1 MANVDDLFKA
11 HGSISKRKLEQPIR
25 DPNEIY
31 KATKLNDSSHP
42 HAQVEDDVDD
52 QNNPPADDD
61 DGDFGPELPPD
72 DEEGRFFGGGISKQE
87 SEILD
92 FVDKADAGGGGD
104 VDKLDS
110 AWLRK
115 TVLNLEKLINKNA
128 ELRSRYDDQ
137 PAKFIDSEAD
147 LDAEIKNLSLLA
159 EASHLYGEFVKL
171 GSAASLVGLLTHENT
186 DIAIDAIEIIGE
198 LTDDDVVTESEQW
211 DTLVGALI
219 DSDLLSLL
227 VSNLSRFNEDDE
239 SDRNG
244 VYHSL
249 SVLENLSS
257 QKAVATRMCE
267 EDDLLK
273 WLLQRIQRTESQVS
287 QNKQYAAEILAIL
300 TQAAPENREKLVS
313 LDIIDTM
320 LQLVAPYRRRD
331 PEKGGPEE
339 EFVENLFE
347 CLTCL
352 VDTPVGR
359 AKFLEA
365 EGTELCLIMMKES
378 KMAKHP
384 SLRLLDHATAGTAS
398 VEICQRIVES
408 GGLKTTF
415 TLFIKTHDQRLLGP
429 LLSIFSSML
438 RFLPAESPERIRLL
452 AKFVEKDYEKTAKLV
467 KLHRDYT
474 ARIKAAE
481 EEHRQEAARSG
492 GDADED
498 REIQLLSRKMDA
510 GLFNLQLVDVILAW
524 LVAEDGGAKQKI
536 QKLLAE
542 TDDDL
547 KAVRKTLKEQLD
559 ELDTSEEDSKELGEM
574 LGTLIEFLD

>member
-1 MANVDDLFKA
+1 MTNVDDLFKA
-11 HGSISKRKLEQPIR
+11 SGSISKRKLDQPIR

-31 KATKLNDSSHP
+31 KASKLSDSSHP

-52 QNNPPADDD
+52 NDTNNNPVDDD
-61 DGDFGPELPPD
+61 DFGPELPPD

-92 FVDKADAGGGGD
+92 FVDKADAGGD

-110 AWLRK
+110 AWLKK
-115 TVLNLEKLINKNA
+115 TVLNLEKLITKNS
-128 ELRSRYDDQ
+128 ELRARFEDQ
-137 PAKFIDSEAD
+137 PHKFIDSEAE

-171 GSAASLVGLLTHENT
+171 GSAASLVGLLTHDNT

-273 WLLQRIQRTESQVS
+273 WLLQRIQRTESPVT

-300 TQAAPENREKLVS
+300 VQAAPENREKLVS

-352 VDTPVGR
+352 VDTPAGR

-365 EGTELCLIMMKES
+365 EGTELCLILIKES

-398 VEICQRIVES
+398 AEICQRIVES

-415 TLFIKTHDQRLLGP
+415 TLFNKTQDQRLVGP

-438 RFLPAESPERIRLL
+438 RFLPADAAERIRLL
-452 AKFVEKDYEKTAKLV
+452 AKFVEKEYEKTARLV

-474 ARIKAAE
+474 TRIKAAE
-481 EEHRQEAARSG
+481 EAHRQEAAAARSG
-492 GDADED
+492 DAEED
-498 REIQLLSRKMDA
+498 LQIQLLSRKMDA

-536 QKLLAE
+536 EKLLAE

-547 KAVRKTLKEQLD
+547 KAIQRTLKEQLD
-559 ELDTSEEDSKELGEM
+559 ELDTSEEDSKDLGEM
-574 LGTLIEFLD
+574 LGTLIDFLD

>member
-11 HGSISKRKLEQPIR
+11 SGSLGKRKLDQPIR

-31 KATKLNDSSHP
+31 KATKLTDRTTNR
-42 HAQVEDDVDD
+42 HAQVEDDAE
-52 QNNPPADDD
+52 NPADDD
-61 DGDFGPELPPD
+61 DFGPELPPEDDVGD
-72 DEEGRFFGGGISKQE
+72 DEEGRFFGGGITKQE

-92 FVDKADAGGGGD
+92 FVDKADAGGD
-104 VDKLDS
+104 LDKIDS
-110 AWLRK
+110 AWLRR
-115 TVLNLEKLINKNA
+115 TALNLEKLITKNS
-128 ELRSRYDDQ
+128 ELRSRFEDQ
-137 PAKFIDSEAD
+137 PHKFIDSEAD

-159 EASHLYGEFVKL
+159 ESSELYGEFVKL
-171 GSAASLVGLLTHENT
+171 GTAGSLVSLLTHENS

-198 LTDDDVVTESEQW
+198 LTDDDVVTETEQW

-244 VYHSL
+244 VYHCL

-267 EDDLLK
+267 EEALLK
-273 WLLQRIQRTESQVS
+273 WLLQRIQRTESSVT
-287 QNKQYAAEILAIL
+287 QNKQYAAEVLAIL
-300 TQAAPENREKLVS
+300 SQAAPENREKLVS
-313 LDIIDTM
+313 LDIIDIM

-347 CLTCL
+347 SLTCL
-352 VDTPVGR
+352 VDTPAGR
-359 AKFLEA
+359 VKFLEA
-365 EGTELCLIMMKES
+365 EGTELCLILIKES
-378 KMAKHP
+378 KVAKHP
-384 SLRLLDHATAGTAS
+384 SLRLLDHATGGTTSA
-398 VEICQRIVES
+398 EICQRIVEA

-415 TLFIKTHDQRLLGP
+415 TMFNKSHDQRLIGP

-438 RFLPAESPERIRLL
+438 RFLPADSPERIRLL
-452 AKFVEKDYEKTAKLV
+452 AKFVEKEYEKTAKLV

-474 ARIKAAE
+474 TRIKAAE
-481 EEHRQEAARSG
+481 EEHRQESARSR
-492 GDADED
+492 DAEED
-498 REIQLLSRKMDA
+498 REIQLLSKKMDA

-524 LVAEDGGAKQKI
+524 LIAEDGGANQKI
-536 QKLLAE
+536 KRLLAE
-542 TDDDL
+542 TDDTF
-547 KAVRKTLKEQLD
+547 KSIQKTLKEQLN
-559 ELDTSEEDSKELGEM
+559 ELDTSEEDSKDMGEM
-574 LGTLIEFLD
+574 LSTLIDFLN

>member
-11 HGSISKRKLEQPIR
+11 SGSLGKRKLDQPIR

-31 KATKLNDSSHP
+31 KATKLTDRTTNR
-42 HAQVEDDVDD
+42 HAQVEDDAE
-52 QNNPPADDD
+52 NPADDD
-61 DGDFGPELPPD
+61 DFGPELPPEDDVGD
-72 DEEGRFFGGGISKQE
+72 DEEGRFFGGGITKQE

-92 FVDKADAGGGGD
+92 FVDKADAGGD
-104 VDKLDS
+104 LDKIDS
-110 AWLRK
+110 AWLRR
-115 TVLNLEKLINKNA
+115 TALNLEKLITKNS
-128 ELRSRYDDQ
+128 ELRSRFEDQ
-137 PAKFIDSEAD
+137 PHKFIDSEAD

-159 EASHLYGEFVKL
+159 ESSELYGEFVKL
-171 GSAASLVGLLTHENT
+171 GTAGSLVSLLTHENS

-198 LTDDDVVTESEQW
+198 LTDDDVVTETEQW

-267 EDDLLK
+267 EEALLK
-273 WLLQRIQRTESQVS
+273 WLLQRIQRTESTVT
-287 QNKQYAAEILAIL
+287 QNKQYAAEVLAIL
-300 TQAAPENREKLVS
+300 SQAAPENREKLVS
-313 LDIIDTM
+313 LDIIDIM

-347 CLTCL
+347 SLTCL
-352 VDTPVGR
+352 VDTPAGR
-359 AKFLEA
+359 VKFLEA
-365 EGTELCLIMMKES
+365 EGTELCLILIKES
-378 KMAKHP
+378 KVAKHP
-384 SLRLLDHATAGTAS
+384 SLRLLDHATGGTTSA
-398 VEICQRIVES
+398 EICQRIVEA

-415 TLFIKTHDQRLLGP
+415 TMFNKSHDQRLIGP

-438 RFLPAESPERIRLL
+438 RFLPADSPERIRLL
-452 AKFVEKDYEKTAKLV
+452 AKFVEKEYEKTAKLV

-474 ARIKAAE
+474 TRIKAAE
-481 EEHRQEAARSG
+481 EEHRQESARSR
-492 GDADED
+492 DAEED
-498 REIQLLSRKMDA
+498 REIQLLSKKMDA

-524 LVAEDGGAKQKI
+524 LIAEDGGANQKI
-536 QKLLAE
+536 KRLLAE
-542 TDDDL
+542 TDDTF
-547 KAVRKTLKEQLD
+547 KSIQKTLKEQLN
-559 ELDTSEEDSKELGEM
+559 ELDTSEEDNKDMGEM
-574 LGTLIEFLD
+574 LSTLIDFLN

>member
-11 HGSISKRKLEQPIR
+11 SGSISKRKLDQPIR

-31 KATKLNDSSHP
+31 KASKLSDSGSNR
-42 HAQVEDDVDD
+42 HAQAEDDVD
-52 QNNPPADDD
+52 NNPADDD
-61 DGDFGPELPPD
+61 DFGPELPPEDDVGD
-72 DEEGRFFGGGISKQE
+72 DEEGRFFGGGITKQE

-92 FVDKADAGGGGD
+92 FVDKADAGGD
-104 VDKLDS
+104 LDKIDS
-110 AWLRK
+110 AWLRR
-115 TVLNLEKLINKNA
+115 TALNLEKLITKNS
-128 ELRSRYDDQ
+128 ELRSRFEDE
-137 PAKFIDSEAD
+137 PHKFIDSEAD

-159 EASHLYGEFVKL
+159 ESSELYGEFVKL
-171 GSAASLVGLLTHENT
+171 GSAGSLVSLLTHENT

-198 LTDDDVVTESEQW
+198 LTDDDVVTETEQW

-239 SDRNG
+239 SDRTG
-244 VYHSL
+244 VYHCL

-267 EDDLLK
+267 EDALLK
-273 WLLQRIQRTESQVS
+273 WLLQRIQRSESPVT
-287 QNKQYAAEILAIL
+287 QNKQYTAEVLAIIA
-300 TQAAPENREKLVS
+300 QAAPETREKLVS
-313 LDIIDTM
+313 LDIIDIM

-347 CLTCL
+347 SLTCL
-352 VDTPVGR
+352 VDTPAGR

-365 EGTELCLIMMKES
+365 EGTELCLIMIKES
-378 KMAKHP
+378 KVAKIP
-384 SLRLLDHATAGTAS
+384 SLRLLDHATGGTTSA
-398 VEICQRIVES
+398 EICQRIVEA

-415 TLFIKTHDQRLLGP
+415 TLFNKTHDPRLLGP

-438 RFLPAESPERIRLL
+438 RFLPADSPERIRLL
-452 AKFVEKDYEKTAKLV
+452 AKFVEKEYEKTAKLV

-474 ARIKAAE
+474 TRIKAAE
-481 EEHRQEAARSG
+481 EEHQQESARSR
-492 GDADED
+492 DSEED

-524 LVAEDGGAKQKI
+524 LVAEDGGANQKI
-536 QKLLAE
+536 KRLLAE
-542 TDDDL
+542 TDDDF
-547 KAVRKTLKEQLD
+547 KSIQKTLKEQLE
-559 ELDTSEEDSKELGEM
+559 ELDTTEEDSKDMGEM
-574 LGTLIEFLD
+574 LSTLIDFLG

>member
-1 MANVDDLFKA
+1 MDVDDLFKA
-11 HGSISKRKLEQPIR
+11 SGSISKRKLDQPIR

-31 KATKLNDSSHP
+31 KASKLSDSSHP
-42 HAQVEDDVDD
+42 HAQAEDDVD
-52 QNNPPADDD
+52 NNNTNNDNPADD

-92 FVDKADAGGGGD
+92 FVDKADAGGGD

-128 ELRSRYDDQ
+128 ELRSRYEDQ
-137 PAKFIDSEAD
+137 PNKFIDSEAD

-198 LTDDDVVTESEQW
+198 LTDDDVVTETEQW

-219 DSDLLSLL
+219 ESDLLSLL

-273 WLLQRIQRTESQVS
+273 WLLQRIQRTESP
-287 QNKQYAAEILAIL
+287 ILAIL
-300 TQAAPENREKLVS
+300 TAAAPENREKL
-313 LDIIDTM
+313 L
-320 LQLVAPYRRRD
+320 
-331 PEKGGPEE
+331 GGPEE

-347 CLTCL
+347 
-352 VDTPVGR
+352 

-365 EGTELCLIMMKES
+365 EGTELCLIMIKES

-415 TLFIKTHDQRLLGP
+415 TLFNKTKDQRLVGP

-438 RFLPAESPERIRLL
+438 RFLPADSAERIRLL
-452 AKFVEKDYEKTAKLV
+452 AKFVEKEYEKTARLAV
-467 KLHRDYT
+467 
-474 ARIKAAE
+474 E
-481 EEHRQEAARSG
+481 EEHRQEAAARAG
-492 GDADED
+492 GAEEEEED

-524 LVAEDGGAKQKI
+524 LVAEDGGARQKI

-547 KAVRKTLKEQLD
+547 KAIQRTLKEQLA
-559 ELDTSEEDSKELGEM
+559 ELDTSEEDSKDLGDM
-574 LGTLIEFLD
+574 LGTLIDFLD

>member
-11 HGSISKRKLEQPIR
+11 SGSLGKRKLDQPIR

-31 KATKLNDSSHP
+31 KATKLTDRTTNR
-42 HAQVEDDVDD
+42 HAQVEDDAE
-52 QNNPPADDD
+52 NPADDD
-61 DGDFGPELPPD
+61 DFGPELPPEDDVGD
-72 DEEGRFFGGGISKQE
+72 DEEGRFFGGGITKQE

-92 FVDKADAGGGGD
+92 FVDKADAGGD
-104 VDKLDS
+104 LDKIDS

-115 TVLNLEKLINKNA
+115 TALNLEKLITKNS
-128 ELRSRYDDQ
+128 ELRSRFEDQ
-137 PAKFIDSEAD
+137 PHKFIDSEAD

-159 EASHLYGEFVKL
+159 ESSELYGEFVKL
-171 GSAASLVGLLTHENT
+171 GTAGSLVSLLTHENS

-198 LTDDDVVTESEQW
+198 LTDDDVVTETEQW

-267 EDDLLK
+267 EEALLK
-273 WLLQRIQRTESQVS
+273 WLLQRIQRTESSVT
-287 QNKQYAAEILAIL
+287 QNKQYAAEVLAIL
-300 TQAAPENREKLVS
+300 SQAAPENREKLVS
-313 LDIIDTM
+313 LDIIDIM

-347 CLTCL
+347 SLTCL
-352 VDTPVGR
+352 VDTPAGR
-359 AKFLEA
+359 VKFLEA
-365 EGTELCLIMMKES
+365 EGIELCLILIKES
-378 KMAKHP
+378 KVAKHP
-384 SLRLLDHATAGTAS
+384 SLRLLDHATGGTTSA
-398 VEICQRIVES
+398 EICQRIVEA

-415 TLFIKTHDQRLLGP
+415 TMFNKSHDQRLIGP

-438 RFLPAESPERIRLL
+438 RFLPADSPERIRLL
-452 AKFVEKDYEKTAKLV
+452 AKFVEKEYEKTAKLV

-474 ARIKAAE
+474 TRIKAAE
-481 EEHRQEAARSG
+481 EEHRQESARSR
-492 GDADED
+492 DAEED
-498 REIQLLSRKMDA
+498 REIQLLSKKMDA

-524 LVAEDGGAKQKI
+524 LIAEDGGANQKI
-536 QKLLAE
+536 KRLLAE
-542 TDDDL
+542 TDDTF
-547 KAVRKTLKEQLD
+547 KSIQKTLKEQLN
-559 ELDTSEEDSKELGEM
+559 ELDTSEEDSKDMGEM
-574 LGTLIEFLD
+574 LSTLIDFLN

>member
-11 HGSISKRKLEQPIR
+11 SGSLGKRKLDQPIR

-31 KATKLNDSSHP
+31 KATKLTDRTTNR
-42 HAQVEDDVDD
+42 HAQVEDDVE
-52 QNNPPADDD
+52 NPADDD
-61 DGDFGPELPPD
+61 DFGPELPPEDDVGD
-72 DEEGRFFGGGISKQE
+72 DEEGRFFGGGITKQE

-92 FVDKADAGGGGD
+92 FVDKADAGGD
-104 VDKLDS
+104 LDKIDS
-110 AWLRK
+110 TWLRR
-115 TVLNLEKLINKNA
+115 TALNLEKLITKNS
-128 ELRSRYDDQ
+128 ELRSRFEDQ
-137 PAKFIDSEAD
+137 PHKFIDSEAD

-159 EASHLYGEFVKL
+159 ESSELYSEFVKL
-171 GSAASLVGLLTHENT
+171 GTAGSLVSLLTHENS

-239 SDRNG
+239 SDRSG

-267 EDDLLK
+267 EEALLK
-273 WLLQRIQRTESQVS
+273 WLLQRIQRTESSVT
-287 QNKQYAAEILAIL
+287 QNKQYAAEVLAIL
-300 TQAAPENREKLVS
+300 SQAAPENREKLVS
-313 LDIIDTM
+313 LDIIDIM

-347 CLTCL
+347 SLTCL
-352 VDTPVGR
+352 VDTPAGR
-359 AKFLEA
+359 VKFLEA
-365 EGTELCLIMMKES
+365 EGTELCLILIKES
-378 KMAKHP
+378 KVAKHP
-384 SLRLLDHATAGTAS
+384 SLRLLDHATGGTTSA
-398 VEICQRIVES
+398 EICQRIVEA

-415 TLFIKTHDQRLLGP
+415 TMFNKSHDQRLIGP

-438 RFLPAESPERIRLL
+438 RFLPADSPERIRLL
-452 AKFVEKDYEKTAKLV
+452 AKFVEKEYEKTAKLV

-474 ARIKAAE
+474 TRIKAAE
-481 EEHRQEAARSG
+481 EEHRQESARSR
-492 GDADED
+492 DAEED
-498 REIQLLSRKMDA
+498 REIQLLSKKMDA

-524 LVAEDGGAKQKI
+524 LIAEDGGANQKI
-536 QKLLAE
+536 KRLLAE
-542 TDDDL
+542 TDDTF
-547 KAVRKTLKEQLD
+547 KSIQKTLKEQLN
-559 ELDTSEEDSKELGEM
+559 ELDTSEEDSKDMGEM
-574 LGTLIEFLD
+574 LSTLIDFLN

>member
-11 HGSISKRKLEQPIR
+11 SGSLGKRKLDQPIR

-31 KATKLNDSSHP
+31 KATKLTDRTTNR
-42 HAQVEDDVDD
+42 HAQVEDDTE
-52 QNNPPADDD
+52 NPADDD
-61 DGDFGPELPPD
+61 DFGPELPPEDDVGD
-72 DEEGRFFGGGISKQE
+72 DEEGRFFGGGITKQE

-92 FVDKADAGGGGD
+92 FVDKADAGGD
-104 VDKLDS
+104 LDKIDS
-110 AWLRK
+110 AWLRR
-115 TVLNLEKLINKNA
+115 TALNLEKLITKNS
-128 ELRSRYDDQ
+128 ELRSRFEDQ
-137 PAKFIDSEAD
+137 PHKFIDSEAD

-159 EASHLYGEFVKL
+159 ESSELYSEFVKL
-171 GSAASLVGLLTHENT
+171 GTAGSLVSLLTHENS

-198 LTDDDVVTESEQW
+198 LTDDDVVTETEQW

-267 EDDLLK
+267 EEALLK
-273 WLLQRIQRTESQVS
+273 WLLQRIQRTESSVT
-287 QNKQYAAEILAIL
+287 QNKQYAAEVLAIL
-300 TQAAPENREKLVS
+300 SQAAPENREKLVS
-313 LDIIDTM
+313 LDIIDIM

-347 CLTCL
+347 SLTCL
-352 VDTPVGR
+352 VDTPAGR
-359 AKFLEA
+359 VKFLEA
-365 EGTELCLIMMKES
+365 EGTELCLILIKES
-378 KMAKHP
+378 KVAKHP
-384 SLRLLDHATAGTAS
+384 SLRLLDHATGGTTSA
-398 VEICQRIVES
+398 EICQRIVEA

-415 TLFIKTHDQRLLGP
+415 TMFNKSHDQRLIGP

-438 RFLPAESPERIRLL
+438 RFLPADSPERIRLL
-452 AKFVEKDYEKTAKLV
+452 AKFVEKEYEKTAKLV

-474 ARIKAAE
+474 TRIKAAE
-481 EEHRQEAARSG
+481 EEHRQESARSR
-492 GDADED
+492 DAEED
-498 REIQLLSRKMDA
+498 REIQLLSKKMDA

-524 LVAEDGGAKQKI
+524 LIAEDGGANQKI
-536 QKLLAE
+536 KRLLAE
-542 TDDDL
+542 TDDTF
-547 KAVRKTLKEQLD
+547 KSIQKTLKEQLN
-559 ELDTSEEDSKELGEM
+559 ELDTSEEDSKDMGEM
-574 LGTLIEFLD
+574 LSTLIDFLN